1 MKRILLIITIILL
14 NVLTTASTSYSS
26 DLIPPYHW
34 TYHSLEILSDK
45 DLIKEKV
52 IPGQSTYTK
61 EQVAKMVIAAM
72 DKIRKDPSLM
82 GENEL
87 YSMRQLVNGYKKEL
101 EINGKNFGKM
111 KKELENLAI
120 TAHLT
125 AKESSEV
132 RHIKERLLSFEAA
145 GSVNKFTFDIYRHLA
160 AKDNEAIFISPY
172 SISSALSMTYAG
184 AAGKT
189 AWEMAHVLFLNPDIH
204 RSMAA
209 LLNDINTVPADTA
222 LTRTAN
228 ALWPA
233 KEERLLDSYSD
244 KVKKYYEASL
254 TKLDYRNKTDEARAT
269 INKWVDKRTE
279 GKIKDMIGE
288 GILNKETSLVL
299 TNAVYFKSDWVK
311 LFESQ
316 NSRAMPF
323 YINPS
328 ESVQTIMMTKTE
340 EDIKY
345 LKENNLEIAE
355 IPYKDNRFSMLLL
368 LPGKGSELASIE
380 KNLDYIKFSALTALM
395 SPQRVRLTIP
405 KFKAEQSFELSKVL
419 TDMGMGS
426 AFNEGEADFS
436 GINGKKNLYIG
447 AVIHKTFLEVGEE
460 GTEAAA
466 ATAVIMTKTSIAPE
480 KDDLIEF
487 KADRPF
493 IYIIRDNLTEAI
505 LFIGRYTKP

>member
-1 MKRILLIITIILL
+1 MKKTLLFVTIILL
-14 NVLTTASTSYSS
+14 NILAAASTSYSS
-26 DLIPPYHW
+26 DLIPSYHW
-34 TYHSLEILSDK
+34 TYHSLKILSDK

-52 IPGQSTYTK
+52 IPGESVYTK
-61 EQVAKMVIAAM
+61 DHVAKMIIAAM

-82 GENEL
+82 GEDQL
-87 YSMRQLVNGYKKEL
+87 CSMRQLINGYKKEL
-101 EINGKNFGKM
+101 EINGKNFGQM

-125 AKESSEV
+125 AKESSDV
-132 RHIKERLLSFEAA
+132 RHIKERLLSSEAA
-145 GSVNKFTFDIYRHLA
+145 KSVNKFTFDIYRYLA
-160 AKDNEAIFISPY
+160 AKENNGLFISPY
-172 SISSALSMTYAG
+172 SISSALSMTYTG

-189 AWEMAHVLFLNPDIH
+189 AREMEHILFLNPDIH

-209 LLNDINTVPADTA
+209 LINDINTVPAGTA

-228 ALWPA
+228 ALWPV
-233 KEERLLDSYSD
+233 KEDRLLDSYSD
-244 KVKKYYEASL
+244 KVKKYYGASL
-254 TKLDYRNKTDEARAT
+254 TKLDYRNKTEEARTT

-299 TNAVYFKSDWVK
+299 TNAVYFKSEWMK
-311 LFESQ
+311 RFEPT

-323 YINPS
+323 YVSPS

-340 EDIKY
+340 EKIKY
-345 LKENNLEIAE
+345 VKENNLEIAE
-355 IPYKDNRFSMLLL
+355 IPYKNNRFSMLLL
-368 LPGKGSELASIE
+368 LPGKSSELASIE

-395 SPQRVRLTIP
+395 TPQRVRLTIP
-405 KFKAEQSFELSKVL
+405 KFKAEQSFELSSAL

-426 AFNEGEADFS
+426 AFNAGGADFS
-436 GINGKKNLYIG
+436 GMNGKKNLYIG

-480 KDDLIEF
+480 KDDPIEF

>member
-160 AKDNEAIFISPY
+160 AKDNEAKLNSDPSFVKSEIQRTQQVIDDRK
-172 SISSALSMTYAG
+172 SAG
-184 AAGKT
+184 RCGG
-189 AWEMAHVLFLNPDIH
+189 FRPD
-204 RSMAA
+204 
-209 LLNDINTVPADTA
+209 
-222 LTRTAN
+222 
-228 ALWPA
+228 A
-233 KEERLLDSYSD
+233 K
-244 KVKKYYEASL
+244 
-254 TKLDYRNKTDEARAT
+254 RA
-269 INKWVDKRTE
+269 ICPN
-279 GKIKDMIGE
+279 
-288 GILNKETSLVL
+288 
-299 TNAVYFKSDWVK
+299 
-311 LFESQ
+311 
-316 NSRAMPF
+316 
-323 YINPS
+323 
-328 ESVQTIMMTKTE
+328 
-340 EDIKY
+340 
-345 LKENNLEIAE
+345 
-355 IPYKDNRFSMLLL
+355 
-368 LPGKGSELASIE
+368 
-380 KNLDYIKFSALTALM
+380 
-395 SPQRVRLTIP
+395 
-405 KFKAEQSFELSKVL
+405 
-419 TDMGMGS
+419 
-426 AFNEGEADFS
+426 
-436 GINGKKNLYIG
+436 
-447 AVIHKTFLEVGEE
+447 
-460 GTEAAA
+460 A
-466 ATAVIMTKTSIAPE
+466 AT
-480 KDDLIEF
+480 
-487 KADRPF
+487 RP
-493 IYIIRDNLTEAI
+493 
-505 LFIGRYTKP
+505 IG